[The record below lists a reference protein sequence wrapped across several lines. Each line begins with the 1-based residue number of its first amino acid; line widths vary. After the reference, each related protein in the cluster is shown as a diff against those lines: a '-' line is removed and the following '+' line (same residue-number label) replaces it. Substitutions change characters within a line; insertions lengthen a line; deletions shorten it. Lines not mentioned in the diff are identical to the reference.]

1 MNEFEV
7 LIPMKV
13 AALAVIAALAIAAPV
28 AAETKP
34 LLTQIPEGGVIVSG
48 VAMQPAVELPRCGSP
63 TARMNPG
70 SADVGMVVYACRA
83 LKAQLRL
90 DIDRNA
96 KLDADEYIANNV
108 KGMRGE
114 GMVPQIRLAKRY
126 ATLGGVPRDMRS
138 ILVTLKDGKTTFG
151 LFIDDSKT
159 GKFIMQIQ
167 VPGGETA
174 LVDQLATAFLAN
186 TRFDAAANQ
195 KVPLSDGVATALNK
209 IRSDMEVFEV
219 LQSTYAWRLN
229 AAKVLKPDDRKGPFS
244 AGSILREGAGIEGQ
258 AYRFPTRIGA
268 FEAAMEQWKGTPLW
282 KQAERIAGAALKGSP
297 ENGAAFGK
305 LTAQVKAG
313 APDASALAL
322 YFVARDR
329 AAYHRSRQA
338 GFTAMRTELFPPP
351 EEEVIPVTAVPA
363 SSLPTKSEAPAAVTT
378 PQPSSAAPAPAPK

>member
-1 MNEFEV
+1 
-7 LIPMKV
+7 MKV
-13 AALAVIAALAIAAPV
+13 AALAVIAAMAIATPV

-34 LLTQIPEGGVIVSG
+34 LLTQIPDGGVIVSG
-48 VAMQPAVELPRCGSP
+48 LAMQPAIELPRCGSP

-70 SADVGMVVYACRA
+70 SADVGMVVYMCRE

-96 KLDADEYIANNV
+96 ALDADEYIANNI

-114 GMVPQIRLAKRY
+114 GLVPQIRLAKRY

-167 VPGGETA
+167 VPGGEAA

-209 IRSDMEVFEV
+209 VRSDMEVFEV
-219 LQSTYAWRLN
+219 LQSNYAWRLN
-229 AAKVLKPDDRKGPFS
+229 AAKALKTDDRKGPFS
-244 AGSILREGAGIEGQ
+244 AGSLLREGAEIEGQ
-258 AYRFPTRIGA
+258 AYRFPTRIDA

-282 KQAERIAGAALKGSP
+282 KHAERIANSALKGSA
-297 ENGAAFGK
+297 ENGEAFGR
-305 LTAQVKAG
+305 LTAQIKGGV
-313 APDASALAL
+313 PDASALAL
-322 YFVARDR
+322 FIVARDR
-329 AAYHRSRQA
+329 AAYHRARQT
-338 GFTAMRTELFPPP
+338 GLTAIRSELFPPP
-351 EEEVIPVTAVPA
+351 EEEIIPVTAAPA
-363 SSLPTKSEAPAAVTT
+363 SSLPGKPEAPAAVAT
-378 PQPSSAAPAPAPK
+378 PPATPPVSTPK